1 MPETELHRKSVSS
14 RTHGDA
20 GKLHNVYLTG
30 KSTKRKKHTRRCH
43 SEVLEVSVHLN
54 VTGIA
59 TVQARGVEAAS
70 DSLYMRP

>member
-43 SEVLEVSVHLN
+43 SEVLEVSVHLSVN
-54 VTGIA
+54 GVAFGST
-59 TVQARGVEAAS
+59 RGRGSE
-70 DSLYMRP
+70 R

>member
-1 MPETELHRKSVSS
+1 MTSPELHRKSVSS

-30 KSTKRKKHTRRCH
+30 KSTKHEKNMRRCH

-59 TVQARGVEAAS
+59 TV
-70 DSLYMRP
+70 